1 MYRRFKHLKFKAV
14 SRQNIYSERTDL
26 DKATAETW
34 VTELLASMDA
44 MDQRAWRLLYELR
57 LEQIVYS
64 DGGRMRFAFTLLNNG
79 WLLVVKRAASAP
91 CS

>member
-57 LEQIVYS
+57 WANCVFRRWANAIRLYVIKQWVAIGCQKGS
-64 DGGRMRFAFTLLNNG
+64 ISPLQL
-79 WLLVVKRAASAP
+79 
-91 CS
+91 